1 MRLQVLGA
9 ELNGV
14 PVDADHI
21 YAFCLG
27 GLGAAGQPRLTCTR
41 KRFSGVVFSLVQT
54 W

>member
-21 YAFCLG
+21 YEFCVG
-27 GLGAAGQPRLTCTR
+27 ALGAPHTPPDLPRRT
-41 KRFSGVVFSLVQT
+41 FSGVVFSLVQT